1 MKILELRSVFVGF
14 FICGALTFC
23 LPLHAAVDGAVQK
36 RADMVVFSYNRPLQ
50 LYALLESLQ
59 LYMTGL
65 GQVQIIYR
73 ASDEHYARAYVRVQ
87 SDFPTAIF
95 TRQGDRPRE
104 DFKPLTLEASFQSP
118 NEYIIYAVDDIVV
131 KDFIDL
137 GLCIDL
143 LEKTQAWGFYFR
155 LGANLSECYPY
166 HCRQA
171 VPPYTVVSEGV
182 LSWHFAQGSYD
193 WNYPHSVDMTLYC
206 KSDIENDV
214 RAIGFAAPNSFEGA
228 WASRRPGRPYGL
240 CYEQTK
246 IVNLPLNRV
255 QNENANRAMNFLT
268 PAELLER
275 FEQGQRM
282 NIFNLF
288 KVANKGAH
296 MEYAPVF
303 VGL

>member
-1 MKILELRSVFVGF
+1 MKILELRSILASF
-14 FICGALTFC
+14 FICGAFTFC
-23 LPLHAAVDGAVQK
+23 LSLPAAEGEAAHK
-36 RADMVVFSYNRPLQ
+36 RADMVIFSYDRPLQ
-50 LYALLESLQ
+50 LYALLESMQ

-73 ASDEHYARAYVRVQ
+73 ASDERYARAYGRVQ
-87 SDFPTAIF
+87 ADFPTAIF
-95 TRQGDRPRE
+95 RRQGDKPRE
-104 DFKPLTLEASFQSP
+104 DFKPLTIEASFESP

-131 KDFIDL
+131 KDFVDL
-137 GLCIDL
+137 GICIDL

-155 LGANLSECYPY
+155 LGANLSECYPC

-171 VPPYTVVSEGV
+171 VPPYTAVSEGA
-182 LSWHFAQGSYD
+182 LSWRFSQGSYD
-193 WNYPHSVDMTLYC
+193 WNYPHSVDMTLYR

-214 RAIGFAAPNSFEGA
+214 RAVGFATPNSFEGA
-228 WASRRPGRPYGL
+228 WAGRRPGRPYGL

-255 QNENANRAMNFLT
+255 QNENANRTMNTFT
-268 PAELLER
+268 PLELLER

-288 KVANKGAH
+288 KVVNKGAH
-296 MEYAPVF
+296 MEYVPVF